1 MSENNSNTIIDKEFE
16 NIINNKEEKKILKP
30 LKKLVGFFNL
40 IILINFFILQFS
52 NIFYYNY
59 YFQLLLNELRCI
71 YLWIEIREIKIKYHF
86 QKIKLVILFILL
98 FDIISFIYYF
108 KFYSKNKNK
117 YYYDYIMFLNIYL
130 SDILFHILC
139 LSFIFTINKFFN
151 NNNI

>member
-59 YFQLLLNELRCI
+59 YFQLLLNELICI
-71 YLWIEIREIKIKYHF
+71 YLWIEKREIKFKYHF
-86 QKIKLVILFILL
+86 QKIKLILYFILL

>member
-40 IILINFFILQFS
+40 IILINFFIFQFS

-59 YFQLLLNELRCI
+59 YFQLLLNELICI

-86 QKIKLVILFILL
+86 QKIKLIILFILL

>member
-59 YFQLLLNELRCI
+59 YFQLLLNELICI

-86 QKIKLVILFILL
+86 QKIKLIILFILL

-117 YYYDYIMFLNIYL
+117 YYYDYIMFLSIYL
-130 SDILFHILC
+130 SDILFNILC

>member
-59 YFQLLLNELRCI
+59 YFQLLLNELICI

-86 QKIKLVILFILL
+86 QKIKLIILFILL